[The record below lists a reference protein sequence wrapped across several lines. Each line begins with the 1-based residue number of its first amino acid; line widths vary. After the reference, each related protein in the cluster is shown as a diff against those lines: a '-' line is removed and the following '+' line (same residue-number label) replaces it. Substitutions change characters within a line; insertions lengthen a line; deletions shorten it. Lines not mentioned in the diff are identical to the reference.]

1 MANSPILF
9 LLIAVSWILGIFIVW
24 FVYLFFKQTNIFIL
38 EKRKILIH
46 LVLSFLT
53 FIIIGAIVY
62 MLAFIIAPD
71 QEIDC
76 SSSVCKIIK
85 VNKLELSRN
94 LGIVFGLI
102 TEFTVS
108 SMLSMKLF
116 TKKLENFNSEP
127 E

>member
-85 VNKLELSRN
+85 VNKLELSLN